1 MYRTIKVRIKMS
13 DVEKQYVE
21 AYEAIFKEEIKH
33 CIIQMQECPLDIRYK
48 TMQFS
53 NFINK
58 SNYWIIYKL
67 ALHMH
72 RCISVGRSCHYG
84 RSSSWSP
91 KAIQMGMN
99 HMILLY
105 GEDFPIKWS
114 TLTLMPLT
122 DEFVEIKTNKLI
134 RVDLIHKDNL
144 WYANFLI
151 QIQENNKI
159 K

>member
-13 DVEKQYVE
+13 NLEKQYLK

-72 RCISVGRSCHYG
+72 KCISIGRRYMEGQVHG
-84 RSSSWSP
+84 VLR
-91 KAIQMGMN
+91 
-99 HMILLY
+99 LY
-105 GEDFPIKWS
+105 KW
-114 TLTLMPLT
+114 
-122 DEFVEIKTNKLI
+122 K
-134 RVDLIHKDNL
+134 
-144 WYANFLI
+144 
-151 QIQENNKI
+151 
-159 K
+159 